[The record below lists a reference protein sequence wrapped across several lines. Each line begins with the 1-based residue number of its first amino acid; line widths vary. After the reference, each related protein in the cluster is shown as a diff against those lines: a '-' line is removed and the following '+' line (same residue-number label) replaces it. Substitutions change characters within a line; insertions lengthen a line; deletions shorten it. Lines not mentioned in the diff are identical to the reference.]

1 MEQIDFEKYIGLPLE
16 LAKQDLEKQGIKV
29 EEKEFSKPKIRKSDM
44 LVVKVEKLGEKHVL
58 LLVADFKIE
67 L

>member
-1 MEQIDFEKYIGLPLE
+1 MEQTDFEKYIGLPLE
-16 LAKQDLEKQGIKV
+16 LVKKDLEKQGIKV

>member
-1 MEQIDFEKYIGLPLE
+1 MKQTDFEKYIGFPLE

>member
-1 MEQIDFEKYIGLPLE
+1 MEQTDFEKYIGLPLE
-16 LAKQDLEKQGIKV
+16 PVKQDLEKQGVKV
-29 EEKEFSKPKIRKSDM
+29 EEKEFSKPKKRKSDM

>member
-1 MEQIDFEKYIGLPLE
+1 MEQTDFEKYIGLPLE
-16 LAKQDLEKQGIKV
+16 QVKQDLEKQGFKV

>member
-1 MEQIDFEKYIGLPLE
+1 MEQTDFVKYIGLPLE
-16 LAKQDLEKQGIKV
+16 LAKQDLEKQGVKV

-44 LVVKVEKLGEKHVL
+44 LVVKVEKLGEKHFV